1 MIFKGKIDPRTKDSV
16 KFLVQE
22 GRVTVKEIPK
32 RCGISYASVHKR
44 VYLIKQKGRQIKC
57 SYDFLVF
64 FYPLLSNKKMIIN

>member
-1 MIFKGKIDPRTKDSV
+1 MIFKGKIDPRMKDSV

-44 VYLIKQKGRQIKC
+44 IYLIKQKGRQIKW

-64 FYPLLSNKKMIIN
+64 FYPLLSNKKMIID